1 MKKLLR
7 ALTLVLILFFHYQG
21 WAQPKHNWLNKIEIG
36 FNSGPQFF
44 LGDLGGS
51 TGAGTSFVKDID
63 WEETRPSAG
72 FYLNIHPLDWF
83 SIRAAAQMGVIS
95 GNDRHSPAISQNDIF
110 RFNRN
115 LHFHSTTQEL
125 YLALALY
132 PLQLIPAKAG
142 SLLNRAQPYG
152 LLGAG
157 LFHFNP
163 KAQDVDGTWVAL
175 QPLRLEGQ
183 GFAQY
188 PQSKLYSLTQFNLN
202 AGIGIKFYITST
214 WYIGTELLYRK
225 LFSDQIDNVSASF
238 YVDPATFDSYLTPAD
253 AARAKRLYYQ
263 GKYDLGGIPPHQS
276 TLPRGNSM
284 QQDAFFSQTIHIG
297 KRLFSQGDRR
307 LKCPTSY

>member
-7 ALTLVLILFFHYQG
+7 ALTLVLILFFYYQG

-51 TGAGTSFVKDID
+51 TGAGTAFIKDID

-142 SLLNRAQPYG
+142 SWMARGLPFNR
-152 LLGAG
+152 
-157 LFHFNP
+157 
-163 KAQDVDGTWVAL
+163 
-175 QPLRLEGQ
+175 
-183 GFAQY
+183 
-188 PQSKLYSLTQFNLN
+188 
-202 AGIGIKFYITST
+202 
-214 WYIGTELLYRK
+214 
-225 LFSDQIDNVSASF
+225 
-238 YVDPATFDSYLTPAD
+238 FDS
-253 AARAKRLYYQ
+253 K
-263 GKYDLGGIPPHQS
+263 GKDLHS
-276 TLPRGNSM
+276 TRKANH
-284 QQDAFFSQTIHIG
+284 IH
-297 KRLFSQGDRR
+297 
-307 LKCPTSY
+307 